1 MQNTEKSRRYN
12 LLLSPT
18 MKKRLEAVA
27 AELTR
32 REGYSVSQSQALQ
45 TALQRY
51 HNDLFLDRRPGA

>member
-32 REGYSVSQSQALQ
+32 REGYSVSQSQAMQ
-45 TALQRY
+45 TARY

>member
-1 MQNTEKSRRYN
+1 
-12 LLLSPT
+12 

-32 REGYSVSQSQALQ
+32 REGYSVSQSQAMQ